1 MSVYRSGT
9 LRRRWRVPH
18 GIWEEDQ
25 DLQEAA
31 EWGGGEAGSCS
42 HSHFHLGPSCRDP
55 ATSGRWA
62 ERPQGLLP
70 QGSLDLLPYAQP
82 PPNPSPPPGDLS
94 GTQKPFG
101 RRQCPGLEPE
111 PKLPSLPMPPE
122 GRLRLLL
129 TFLEV
134 ARHLGRVW
142 WERAWQALSSLPE
155 SSLPSMAACS
165 NSSQAPPEGVWGR
178 FPGELGWG
186 TPLEDCC
193 GDWQGSW
200 TCSPRPVAACLVG
213 LYGGQPSE
221 GTMTDLSKVF
231 QPSAAQRVGDSLW
244 LARVGS
250 WSSRW

>member
-1 MSVYRSGT
+1 MPWAGAGAQAPLTPHAPRGEAEAPADLSRSGQT
-9 LRRRWRVPH
+9 PWKGVV
-18 GIWEEDQ
+18 
-25 DLQEAA
+25 
-31 EWGGGEAGSCS
+31 GEGLAG
-42 HSHFHLGPSCRDP
+42 
-55 ATSGRWA
+55 
-62 ERPQGLLP
+62 
-70 QGSLDLLPYAQP
+70 
-82 PPNPSPPPGDLS
+82 
-94 GTQKPFG
+94 
-101 RRQCPGLEPE
+101 
-111 PKLPSLPMPPE
+111 
-122 GRLRLLL
+122 
-129 TFLEV
+129 
-134 ARHLGRVW
+134 
-142 WERAWQALSSLPE
+142 LSSLPE